1 MKNFLFFAVIFSMI
15 AFSPALSFAED
26 SPYGL
31 IPCDGGPT
39 DPCGFEDAILLVDSL
54 IDFLIFK
61 LAIPIATVV
70 IVWAGWIFLT
80 KGNTPDSRKKAG
92 GMMWNVIKGLALALA
107 AWIIVEFS
115 LEALGCSSCIQFLGG
130 N

>member
-1 MKNFLFFAVIFSMI
+1 MKNFLFLIIIFSI
-15 AFSPALSFAED
+15 FTFSPVLSFAEE
-26 SPYGL
+26 SAYGL

-39 DPCGFEDAILLVDSL
+39 DPCSFEDVILLVDSV

-92 GMMWNVIKGLALALA
+92 AMMWNVIKGLALALA
-107 AWIIVEFS
+107 AWGIVEFT
-115 LEALGCSSCIQFLGG
+115 LEALGCSACIQFLGD